1 MIRSDS
7 FSSLTPRRHRR
18 TPEERE
24 AQEQIKRRNDELAL
38 LQDIDEMLTQAAR
51 ILVFLGNSEFKDVAA
66 VADSTY
72 SRLIK
77 ATMHCKAQAKK
88 LIGGGDETD

>member
-1 MIRSDS
+1 MIRADS

-24 AQEQIKRRNDELAL
+24 AQEQIKRRNDELTL
-38 LQDIDEMLTQAAR
+38 LQDIDAMLTQAAR
-51 ILVFLGNSEFKDVAA
+51 VLVYLGNSEFKDVAA

-77 ATMHCKAQAKK
+77 ATMHCKARSKK